1 MKKILSI
8 ATLATIAIQLSAQT
22 AFTIEANDTT
32 YSFPLTSKI
41 TITDNKIWDHDAD
54 KEKTAFKSNYAR
66 LVADFKSSFAT
77 ATQQSETGVESYDA
91 PRLIGDYLWELDFT
105 TNEYKR
111 VQLMVNAY
119 TSATDDS
126 NPRNIL
132 ANKSNAQENL
142 GSCNTEGATG
152 NYFRIANYGKD
163 GHWAWIYNELTNTY
177 AIVNRDAQKQ
187 LALDLS
193 SLAAKVDNT
202 AAKDLNI
209 DNISGKW
216 KFKALIDD
224 GKGGTKDT
232 LIEWRLNA
240 EPFTDRYWTVDGIPY
255 KTGTGRVKV
264 TYNNCE
270 ILGMFPDEA
279 DKAMGHDWD
288 FHFTADGLS
297 GENYEWQLRSVEEN
311 TADTL
316 YSNYPDFK
324 IQDRNTLVSTNGMT
338 YTMWKK
344 TYDNDGKHLTVT
356 SRFTVPAGTT
366 MRRSSTYPDDVVTTL
381 HDTVYV
387 TKHDTVYIEKHDTVE
402 IKKLTAEELVAA
414 GKHASEILNTN
425 THLYEFAS
433 DAEFKEYASYYSQAT
448 EITDTNIT
456 NTEDWETAITQLKKV
471 ETAYGYYSQ
480 NLMKPASMGK
490 YLYLGQGGFNPTQA
504 FHQNFKMNITEGT
517 SYNGFVKQNSGYIA
531 YAKTDVDLSDTT
543 AFANMFT
550 KYMNRNACFDGL
562 PKVDMYVIY
571 NPCAEEKEYF
581 PIYLAEGN
589 GMTIEQWKGNT
600 ANNYATLD
608 EAIQHFGQS
617 SGNLAERAW
626 IKINY
631 DEEGAR
637 TQIASYSADFPD
649 LSTYSDFEVITT
661 CADYQPGGITTPG
674 VSVDTSTMPLTY
686 SKDGET
692 CDFSGAMFLK
702 AKNAEGDKV
711 VIVVWKL
718 TNGKYNAYAYELAE

>member
-1 MKKILSI
+1 MKKILSLT
-8 ATLATIAIQLSAQT
+8 TLATVAIQLSAQT

-41 TITDNKIWDHDAD
+41 TITDNEIWNSDAE
-54 KEKTAFKSNYAR
+54 KEKYAFHSNYSR
-66 LVADFKSSFAT
+66 LVADFKTSFAT
-77 ATQQSETGVESYDA
+77 ATQQSETGVKSYDA

-111 VQLMVNAY
+111 VQLMVKAY

-132 ANKSNAQENL
+132 AKSSNPQENL
-142 GSCNTEGATG
+142 GSCNAEGETG
-152 NYFRIANYGKD
+152 NYFRITNYGKD

-187 LALDLS
+187 LAMDLS
-193 SLAAKVDNT
+193 SLAAKVDET
-202 AAKDLNI
+202 ATKDLNI

-216 KFKALIDD
+216 KFKALVDD
-224 GKGGTKDT
+224 GNGGKKDT
-232 LIEWRLNA
+232 LIEWRLKA
-240 EPFTDRYWTVDGIPY
+240 EPFTDRYFAVDGIPY
-255 KTGTGRVKV
+255 KSGTGRVTV
-264 TYNNCE
+264 TYNGYE

-297 GENYEWQLRSVEEN
+297 GEDFEWQLKSIEEN
-311 TADTL
+311 TKDSL

-344 TYDNDGKHLTVT
+344 TYDSDGKHLTVT
-356 SRFTVPAGTT
+356 SQFTVPAGTT
-366 MRRSSTYPDDVVTTL
+366 MRRSSTYPDDVVTVL

-414 GKHASEILNTN
+414 GKHASEVLNGT

-433 DAEFKEYASYYSQAT
+433 DNEFKEYASYYKQAT
-448 EITDTNIT
+448 EITDTTVT
-456 NTEDWETAITQLKKV
+456 NTEDWQTATEQLRKV
-471 ETAYGYYSQ
+471 ATAYGYYSQ
-480 NLMKPASMGK
+480 KLMKPASTGN
-490 YLYLGQGGFNPTQA
+490 YLYLGQGGFNPAQA
-504 FHQNFKMNITEGT
+504 FHQNFKMNISEST

-562 PKVDMYVIY
+562 QKVDLYVIY
-571 NPCAEEKEYF
+571 NPSVEGKEYF
-581 PIYLAEGN
+581 PVYFAEGN

-600 ANNYATLD
+600 ANNYTTLE

-626 IKINY
+626 IKLNY
-631 DEEGAR
+631 DEDGAR
-637 TQIASYSADFPD
+637 TQIASSSADFPD
-649 LSTYSDFEVITT
+649 LSAYSDFEVITT
-661 CADYQPGGITTPG
+661 CADYLPGGITQPG
-674 VSVDTSTMPLTY
+674 VSVDTATMPFTY
-686 SKDGET
+686 SKNGET

-711 VIVVWKL
+711 AIVVWKL
-718 TNGKYNAYAYELAE
+718 TTGKYNAYAYELAD

>member
-1 MKKILSI
+1 MKKILSL
-8 ATLATIAIQLSAQT
+8 ATLATVAIQLSAQT

-41 TITDNKIWDHDAD
+41 TITDNEIWNSDAEKD
-54 KEKTAFKSNYAR
+54 KYAFKSNYSR
-66 LVADFKSSFAT
+66 LVADFQSSFAT
-77 ATQQSETGVESYDA
+77 ATQQSETGVESYGA

-111 VQLMVNAY
+111 VQLMVKAY

-126 NPRNIL
+126 NPRNVL
-132 ANKSNAQENL
+132 ANKSNTQENL
-142 GSCNTEGATG
+142 GSCNAEGETG

-193 SLAAKVDNT
+193 SLAAKVDET

-216 KFKALIDD
+216 KFKALVDD
-224 GKGGTKDT
+224 GKGGQKDT
-232 LIEWRLNA
+232 LIEWRLKA

-255 KTGTGRVKV
+255 KSGTGRVTV
-264 TYNNCE
+264 TYNNYD

-288 FHFTADGLS
+288 FHFTEDGLS
-297 GENYEWQLRSVEEN
+297 GEDFEWQLKSVEEN
-311 TADTL
+311 TKDSL
-316 YSNYPDFK
+316 YTNYPDFK

-356 SRFTVPAGTT
+356 SQFTVPAGTT
-366 MRRSSTYPDDVVTTL
+366 MRRSSTYPDDVVTVL

-387 TKHDTVYIEKHDTVE
+387 TKHDTVYIEKYDTID

-414 GKHASEILNTN
+414 GKHAAEILNGT

-433 DAEFKEYASYYSQAT
+433 DNEFKEYASYYKQAT
-448 EITDTNIT
+448 EITDSTVT
-456 NTEDWETAITQLKKV
+456 DTEDWQTALEQLRKV
-471 ETAYGYYSQ
+471 ATAYGYYSQ
-480 NLMKPASMGK
+480 KLMKPASTGK
-490 YLYLGQGGFNPTQA
+490 YLYLGQGGFNTAQA
-504 FHQNFKMNITEGT
+504 FNQNFTMKISEST
-517 SYNGFVKQNSGYIA
+517 SVNGFVKQNSGYIA
-531 YAKTDVDLSDTT
+531 YAKTDVDVNDTT

-562 PKVDMYVIY
+562 QKVDLYVIY
-571 NPCAEEKEYF
+571 NPSVEGKEYF

-589 GMTIEQWKGNT
+589 SMTIEQWKGNT
-600 ANNYATLD
+600 ANNYATLE

-617 SGNLAERAW
+617 TANMAERAW
-626 IKINY
+626 IKVNY
-631 DEEGAR
+631 DDEGAR
-637 TQIASYSADFPD
+637 TQIASGSADFPD
-649 LSTYSDFEVITT
+649 LSAYSDFEVITT
-661 CADYQPGGITTPG
+661 CENYLPGGIVTPG
-674 VSVDTSTMPLTY
+674 VSVDTTTMPLTF

-711 VIVVWKL
+711 IIVVWKL
-718 TNGKYNAYAYELAE
+718 TTGKYYAFAYELAD

>member
-1 MKKILSI
+1 MKKILSL
-8 ATLATIAIQLSAQT
+8 ATLATVAIQLSAQT

-41 TITDNKIWDHDAD
+41 TITDNEIWNSDAE
-54 KEKTAFKSNYAR
+54 KEKYAFKSNYSR
-66 LVADFKSSFAT
+66 LVADFQSSFAT
-77 ATQQSETGVESYDA
+77 ATQQSETGVESYGA

-111 VQLMVNAY
+111 VQLMVKAY

-126 NPRNIL
+126 NPRNVL
-132 ANKSNAQENL
+132 ANKSNTQENL
-142 GSCNTEGATG
+142 GSCNAEGETG

-193 SLAAKVDNT
+193 SLAAKVDET

-216 KFKALIDD
+216 KFKALVDD
-224 GKGGTKDT
+224 GKGGQKDT
-232 LIEWRLNA
+232 LIEWRLKA

-255 KTGTGRVKV
+255 KSGTGRVTV
-264 TYNNCE
+264 TYNNYD

-288 FHFTADGLS
+288 FHFTEDGLS
-297 GENYEWQLRSVEEN
+297 GEDFEWQLKSVEEN
-311 TADTL
+311 TKDSL
-316 YSNYPDFK
+316 YTNYPDFK

-344 TYDNDGKHLTVT
+344 TYDSDGKHLTVT
-356 SRFTVPAGTT
+356 SQFTVPAGTT
-366 MRRSSTYPDDVVTTL
+366 MRRSSTYPDDVVTVL

-387 TKHDTVYIEKHDTVE
+387 TKHDTIYIEKHDTVD

-414 GKHASEILNTN
+414 GKHAAGILNGT

-433 DAEFKEYASYYSQAT
+433 DNEFKEYASYYKQAT
-448 EITDTNIT
+448 EITDSTVT
-456 NTEDWETAITQLKKV
+456 DTEDWQTALEQLRKV
-471 ETAYGYYSQ
+471 ATAYGYYSQ
-480 NLMKPASMGK
+480 KLMKPASTGK
-490 YLYLGQGGFNPTQA
+490 YLYLGQGGFNTAQA
-504 FHQNFKMNITEGT
+504 FNQNFTMKISEST
-517 SYNGFVKQNSGYIA
+517 SVNGFVKQNSGYIA
-531 YAKTDVDLSDTT
+531 YAKTDVDVNDTT

-562 PKVDMYVIY
+562 QKVDLYVIY
-571 NPCAEEKEYF
+571 NPSVEGKEYF

-589 GMTIEQWKGNT
+589 SMTIEQWKGNT
-600 ANNYATLD
+600 ANNYATLE

-617 SGNLAERAW
+617 TANMAERAW
-626 IKINY
+626 IKVNY
-631 DEEGAR
+631 DDEGAR
-637 TQIASYSADFPD
+637 TQIASGSDDFPD
-649 LSTYSDFEVITT
+649 LSAYSDFEVITT
-661 CADYQPGGITTPG
+661 CENYLPGGIGTPG
-674 VSVDTSTMPLTY
+674 VSVDTTTMPLTF

-718 TNGKYNAYAYELAE
+718 TTGKYYAFAYELAD

>member
-1 MKKILSI
+1 MKKILSL
-8 ATLATIAIQLSAQT
+8 ATLATVAIQLSAQT

-41 TITDNKIWDHDAD
+41 TITDNEIWNSDAE
-54 KEKTAFKSNYAR
+54 KEKYAFKSNYSR
-66 LVADFKSSFAT
+66 LVADFQSSFAT
-77 ATQQSETGVESYDA
+77 ATQQSETGVESYGA

-111 VQLMVNAY
+111 VQLMVKAY

-126 NPRNIL
+126 NPRNVL
-132 ANKSNAQENL
+132 ANKSNTQENL
-142 GSCNTEGATG
+142 GSCNAEGETG
-152 NYFRIANYGKD
+152 NYFRIATYGKD

-193 SLAAKVDNT
+193 SLAAKVDET

-216 KFKALIDD
+216 KFKALVDD
-224 GKGGTKDT
+224 GKGGQKDT
-232 LIEWRLNA
+232 LIEWRLKA

-255 KTGTGRVKV
+255 KSGTGRVTV
-264 TYNNCE
+264 TYNNYD

-288 FHFTADGLS
+288 FHFTEDGLS
-297 GENYEWQLRSVEEN
+297 GEDFEWQLKSVEEN
-311 TADTL
+311 TKDSL
-316 YSNYPDFK
+316 YTNYPDFK

-344 TYDNDGKHLTVT
+344 TYDSDGKHLTVT
-356 SRFTVPAGTT
+356 SQFTVPAGTT
-366 MRRSSTYPDDVVTTL
+366 MRRSSTYPNDVVTVL

-387 TKHDTVYIEKHDTVE
+387 TKHDTVYIEKHDTVD
-402 IKKLTAEELVAA
+402 IKKLSAEELVAA
-414 GKHASEILNTN
+414 GKHAAEILNGT

-433 DAEFKEYASYYSQAT
+433 DNEFKEYASYYKQAT
-448 EITDTNIT
+448 EITDTT
-456 NTEDWETAITQLKKV
+456 VTDTEDWQTAIEQLRKV
-471 ETAYGYYSQ
+471 ATAYGYYSQ
-480 NLMKPASMGK
+480 KLMKPASTGK
-490 YLYLGQGGFNPTQA
+490 YLYLGQGGFNTAQA
-504 FHQNFKMNITEGT
+504 FNQNFTMKISEST
-517 SYNGFVKQNSGYIA
+517 SVNGFVKQNSGYIA
-531 YAKTDVDLSDTT
+531 YAKTDVDVNDTT

-562 PKVDMYVIY
+562 QKVDLYVIY
-571 NPCAEEKEYF
+571 NPSVEGKEYF

-589 GMTIEQWKGNT
+589 SMTIEQWKGNT
-600 ANNYATLD
+600 ANNYATLE

-617 SGNLAERAW
+617 TANMAERAW
-626 IKINY
+626 IKVNY
-631 DEEGAR
+631 DDEGAR
-637 TQIASYSADFPD
+637 TQIASGSDDFPD
-649 LSTYSDFEVITT
+649 LSAYSDFEVITT
-661 CADYQPGGITTPG
+661 CENYLPGGIVTPG
-674 VSVDTSTMPLTY
+674 VSVDTTTMPLTY

-702 AKNAEGDKV
+702 AKNAEGDMV

-718 TNGKYNAYAYELAE
+718 TTGKYYAFAYELAD

>member
-1 MKKILSI
+1 MKKILSL
-8 ATLATIAIQLSAQT
+8 ATLATVAIQLSAQT

-41 TITDNKIWDHDAD
+41 TITDNEIWNSDAEKD
-54 KEKTAFKSNYAR
+54 KYAFKSNYSR
-66 LVADFKSSFAT
+66 LVADFQSSFAT
-77 ATQQSETGVESYDA
+77 ATQQSETGVESYGA

-111 VQLMVNAY
+111 VQLMVKAY

-126 NPRNIL
+126 NPRNVL
-132 ANKSNAQENL
+132 ANKSNTQENL
-142 GSCNTEGATG
+142 GSCNAEGETG

-193 SLAAKVDNT
+193 SLAAKVDET

-216 KFKALIDD
+216 KFKALVDD
-224 GKGGTKDT
+224 GKGGQKDT
-232 LIEWRLNA
+232 LIEWRLKA

-255 KTGTGRVKV
+255 KSGTGRVTV
-264 TYNNCE
+264 TYNNYD

-288 FHFTADGLS
+288 FHFTEDGLS
-297 GENYEWQLRSVEEN
+297 GEDFEWQLKSVEEN
-311 TADTL
+311 TKDSL
-316 YSNYPDFK
+316 YTNYPDFK

-356 SRFTVPAGTT
+356 SQFTVPAGTT
-366 MRRSSTYPDDVVTTL
+366 MRRSSTYPDDVVTVL

-387 TKHDTVYIEKHDTVE
+387 TKHDTVYIEKYDTID

-414 GKHASEILNTN
+414 GKHAAEILNGT

-433 DAEFKEYASYYSQAT
+433 DNEFKEYASYYKQAT
-448 EITDTNIT
+448 EITDSTVT
-456 NTEDWETAITQLKKV
+456 DTEDWQTALEQLRKV
-471 ETAYGYYSQ
+471 ATAYGYYSQ
-480 NLMKPASMGK
+480 KLMKPASTGK
-490 YLYLGQGGFNPTQA
+490 YLYLGQGGFNTAQA
-504 FHQNFKMNITEGT
+504 FNQNFTMKISEST
-517 SYNGFVKQNSGYIA
+517 SVNGFVKQNSGYIA
-531 YAKTDVDLSDTT
+531 YAKTDVDVNDTT

-562 PKVDMYVIY
+562 QKVDLYVIY
-571 NPCAEEKEYF
+571 NPSVEGKEYF

-589 GMTIEQWKGNT
+589 SMTIEQWKGNT
-600 ANNYATLD
+600 ANNYATLE

-617 SGNLAERAW
+617 TANMAERAW
-626 IKINY
+626 IKVNY
-631 DEEGAR
+631 DDEGAR
-637 TQIASYSADFPD
+637 TQIASGSADFPD
-649 LSTYSDFEVITT
+649 LSAYSDFEVITT
-661 CADYQPGGITTPG
+661 CENYLPGGIGTPG
-674 VSVDTSTMPLTY
+674 VSVDTTTMPLTF

-718 TNGKYNAYAYELAE
+718 TTGKYYAFAYELAD